1 MASSPSPG
9 RTASLLAGRYA
20 IRRKLGSGAT
30 GSVYLV
36 DDLAAKRR
44 VALKLIGQEELSPRT
59 ILRFQEEFR
68 ALAALRHP
76 QIAAAYDFGYA
87 GKLPFYT
94 REYIAGTP
102 LGAGPPPQGSEA
114 ADYLAPLL
122 DLLDALHYLHAH

>member
-76 QIAAAYDFGYA
+76 QIAAAYNFGYA
-87 GKLPFYT
+87 GKLPNALSGFLGLSPKHCYRRL
-94 REYIAGTP
+94 RE
-102 LGAGPPPQGSEA
+102 LGISLREERRRRGGKPG
-114 ADYLAPLL
+114 
-122 DLLDALHYLHAH
+122 